1 MVRRTSFPSSASNRI
16 VVISAL
22 CLALNGHDR
31 LWLAG
36 HVVGMCHS
44 SPFAPRPTEGL
55 AKLRRMHLCIEQI
68 ANGLIRVGSG
78 GAQWAAE
85 PRLRWG
91 QTQPNGSEP
100 PAAEL
105 KSA

>member
-31 LWLAG
+31 LWLAR

-78 GAQWAAE
+78 ACAMGCRASAQVGPDPTE
-85 PRLRWG
+85 RV
-91 QTQPNGSEP
+91 
-100 PAAEL
+100 
-105 KSA
+105 